1 MCGVIKKDF
10 KYENSEGYTI
20 TFYKPVMVSTDLSGC
35 EIWMMRESDKERI
48 KVYKMRILE
57 RKTF

>member
-1 MCGVIKKDF
+1 VIKKDF